1 MTSLIKLTLATAI
14 RLIVAAHAAHG
25 QDYIVN
31 GQPASATEVQSL
43 TEHGIPAGN
52 WHADGSGLYRI
63 ADTTPVKKPSC
74 WYVLDVLLCDN
85 NDSFPVASKD

>member
-14 RLIVAAHAAHG
+14 RLVVAAHSAHG
-25 QDYIVN
+25 QEYIVN
-31 GQPASATEVQSL
+31 GQIATATQVQYL

-52 WHADGSGLYRI
+52 WQVDGAGYYRV
-63 ADTTPVKKPSC
+63 ADTTKKNSC

-85 NDSFPVASKD
+85 NESFPVASR